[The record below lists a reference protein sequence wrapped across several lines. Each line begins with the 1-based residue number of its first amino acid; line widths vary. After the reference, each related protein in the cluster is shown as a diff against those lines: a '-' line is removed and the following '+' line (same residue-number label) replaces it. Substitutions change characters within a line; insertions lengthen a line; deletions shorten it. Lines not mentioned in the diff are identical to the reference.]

1 MSYDMLATSKTPAL
15 VIYLLDF
22 SGSMSRSM
30 EGRRRIDVVGEALK
44 AAIQQ
49 MIFRSTK
56 GSLISPRYHVAL
68 YVYSR
73 DVFDVF
79 DGIKPIHEVARLGL
93 PELSTMN
100 STDTA
105 KGFAQVEK
113 LLQARLGDYQ
123 DCPAPLVCHMSDGEY
138 TGKDPQPIVERIMGM
153 AVPDG
158 NVLVENIFISDQILA
173 KPVDDPKQ
181 WPGILAD
188 TELRTAYGLKLRA
201 MSSLLPPSYRIMM
214 LEMDYQIAP
223 GAAML
228 LPGVNAELVGM
239 GFQMSTATPVM

>member
-1 MSYDMLATSKTPAL
+1 MSYDVLATGKTPAL

-22 SGSMSRSM
+22 SGSMSRTM
-30 EGRRRIDVVGEALK
+30 EGRRRIDIVGEALK
-44 AAIQQ
+44 GAIQQ

-56 GSLISPRYHVAL
+56 GSVISPRYHIAL

-79 DGIKPIHEVARLGL
+79 DGIKSIDKVARLGL

-100 STDTA
+100 STETA

-113 LLQARLGDYQ
+113 LLQAQLGKYQ
-123 DCPAPLVCHMSDGEY
+123 GCPAPLVCHMSDGEY
-138 TGKDPQPIVERIMGM
+138 TGNDPQPIVERIMGM

-173 KPVDDPKQ
+173 KPVDDPTQ

-188 TELRTAYGLKLRA
+188 TELRTEYGLKLRA
-201 MSSLLPPSYRIMM
+201 MSSLLPPSYRITM

-228 LPGVNAELVGM
+228 LPGASPELVKM
-239 GFQMSTATPVM
+239 GFQMSTTTPVM